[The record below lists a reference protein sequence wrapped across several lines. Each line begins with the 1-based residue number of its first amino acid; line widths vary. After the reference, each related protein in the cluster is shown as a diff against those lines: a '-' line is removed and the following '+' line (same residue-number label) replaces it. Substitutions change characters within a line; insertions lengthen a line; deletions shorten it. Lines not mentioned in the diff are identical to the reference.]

1 MATRKRK
8 EKKLTK
14 KQENTIAKM
23 KETRQID
30 SKNLRQLII
39 EKQKWTINE
48 IRRGQL
54 SIQETQKTLYKLEG
68 ILMFIKDLIEPIE
81 KEEKK

>member
-8 EKKLTK
+8 KKKLTK